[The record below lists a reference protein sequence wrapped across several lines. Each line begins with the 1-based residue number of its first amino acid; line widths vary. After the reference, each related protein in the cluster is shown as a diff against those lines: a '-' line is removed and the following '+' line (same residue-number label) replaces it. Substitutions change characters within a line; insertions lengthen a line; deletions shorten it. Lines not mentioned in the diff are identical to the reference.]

1 VVKLVTIKDGLE
13 NDKDKNWNNHENTF
27 EETLRRELVA
37 ARATIFLLQKDLEE
51 LTKAY
56 YEVLND
62 KYKRNLQ

>member
-1 VVKLVTIKDGLE
+1 MTTNEEDQG
-13 NDKDKNWNNHENTF
+13 WNNHEDTF
-27 EETLRRELVA
+27 EESLRRELVA

-56 YEVLND
+56 YTVLNE

>member
-1 VVKLVTIKDGLE
+1 MTKQPIEAKGWE
-13 NDKDKNWNNHENTF
+13 NHEDTF

-56 YEVLND
+56 YTVLDD